1 MTDRIIC
8 TGAPPNPQSWVSAV
22 GPRGREWQLA
32 SRYNQ
37 VTPGQDSPGP
47 SLLTAICLI
56 TPGRPSPGCDD
67 YQQLPGT

>member
-1 MTDRIIC
+1 MQTDRIIC

-37 VTPGQDSPGP
+37 VTPVR
-47 SLLTAICLI
+47 I
-56 TPGRPSPGCDD
+56 
-67 YQQLPGT
+67 LPGHLY